1 MKSKAVEMT
10 KYLPNGNCRF
20 LFHSYFLISNC
31 LSILLCKYVYCNKYC
46 LLITYT
52 FETRIPSQNRD
63 CNTRSKEARNVM
75 GTLSKI
81 ENNLMASIR
90 DQKDEIINLKEIIIL
105 QDDNAVLA
113 NKIVK
118 LEDKLKS

>member
-1 MKSKAVEMT
+1 
-10 KYLPNGNCRF
+10 
-20 LFHSYFLISNC
+20 
-31 LSILLCKYVYCNKYC
+31 
-46 LLITYT
+46 
-52 FETRIPSQNRD
+52 
-63 CNTRSKEARNVM
+63 M